1 MTFESFSFAPQ
12 VAAGIRTAGY
22 TSPTPIQAQAIP
34 PVMQGRDVMGL
45 AQTGT
50 GKTAAFVLP
59 TLHRLMTGARGQ
71 VRAMVI
77 APTREL
83 AEQIDENIQTLGTH
97 TGLRSATLYGGVS
110 MFGQI
115 QKLKKGVEIV
125 VVCPGRVLAHIQEGN
140 IDLRHLEVLILDEA
154 DQMFDMGF
162 FPSIRQILRHVPKER
177 QTLMF
182 SATMPHEIR
191 QMAHDVLRDPV
202 TVQVKSDT
210 PSETVSHALLP
221 IKDSQ
226 KTALLLEVLKH
237 TDTESVLIFTRTK
250 HRAKKLDQKLAQN
263 GFKSTSLQGNLSQNR
278 RQEAMQG
285 FRDGSYQ
292 IMVATDIAARGIDV
306 SSISHVINYD
316 MPNTPEAYTHR
327 IGRTGR
333 AAKTGDS
340 LTFMTPDD
348 REMVVAIERKIGGKI
363 ERKMLPTFDYNSAGE
378 EHRGEFDRPPLQGR
392 GHRGA
397 RPAGSS
403 HRSEPPRSH
412 DRRGVGDGSR
422 PSLEPRAARPD
433 QARRDE
439 RRTDRPARDSRSD
452 NRGTSRGGFGG
463 RGGSSRSE
471 APRFD
476 RGSYNSRGLPR

>member
-1 MTFESFSFAPQ
+1 MTFESFALAPQ

-22 TSPTPIQAQAIP
+22 TSPTPIQSQAIP

-59 TLHRLMTGARGQ
+59 TLHRLMTGPRGV

-140 IDLRHLEVLILDEA
+140 INLSRLEVLILDEA

-162 FPSIRQILRHVPKER
+162 FPSIRQILRNVPKQR

-191 QMAHDVLRDPV
+191 QMAQDVLHNPV

-263 GFKSTSLQGNLSQNR
+263 GFKSTSLQGNLSQAR

-340 LTFMTPDD
+340 LTFMTSDD
-348 REMVVAIERKIGGKI
+348 REMVSAIERKIGSKI
-363 ERKMLPTFDYNSAGE
+363 ERKMLPNFDYNSAGE
-378 EHRGEFDRPPLQGR
+378 EHRGEFDRAPLPPRGGR
-392 GHRGA
+392 SGRPAQHAGA
-397 RPAGSS
+397 RHGD
-403 HRSEPPRSH
+403 RPRSH
-412 DRRGVGDGSR
+412 GAGDGSR
-422 PSLEPRAARPD
+422 PSGEAPR
-433 QARRDE
+433 E
-439 RRTDRPARDSRSD
+439 RTPHARDGHRGSGARAD
-452 NRGTSRGGFGG
+452 NRGGSRGGFGG
-463 RGGSSRSE
+463 RAGAGGGNRGGSEGRSFNRGGYSQRG
-471 APRFD
+471 APR
-476 RGSYNSRGLPR
+476 